1 MFHIADPVYITST
14 VNIYSIAAAFKV
26 KVAVPPR
33 PPPIHT
39 APANGTTDHHRRK
52 AMAVTE

>member
-26 KVAVPPR
+26 KVGVPPR

-52 AMAVTE
+52 AMAVIE